1 VTPNIHVLER
11 EEHVDIGIPCAE
23 EQLVVCENEGPVE
36 EGIGSGCNFGVGLVD
51 PGCDVEGRSDLG
63 PVLCCGPCEE
73 EIPFIACTGNQRGP
87 IIESLDN
94 LISKSVPCP
103 KETPLRAS
111 TGDVDG
117 GRLCAPKSTVTNQG
131 KGRRNQVLFPPLL
144 GPKCLRFAGVI
155 NNSVSALKRRR
166 QSGSESVSSES
177 LATSSGGGTKMRNVE
192 GTSTIV
198 EENEVVQQPVEHH
211 PINEEFE
218 LSVVL
223 PFHNLGGSDSGV
235 RFLLNDESLKDV
247 DGFIEARGSPTV
259 IELEA
264 TKLLSNQQ
272 ELGMNFVQGQEV
284 LPVNRMVEME
294 GRDRGKLNVDQ
305 EANGFQ

>member
-1 VTPNIHVLER
+1 
-11 EEHVDIGIPCAE
+11 
-23 EQLVVCENEGPVE
+23 
-36 EGIGSGCNFGVGLVD
+36 
-51 PGCDVEGRSDLG
+51 
-63 PVLCCGPCEE
+63 
-73 EIPFIACTGNQRGP
+73 
-87 IIESLDN
+87 
-94 LISKSVPCP
+94 
-103 KETPLRAS
+103 
-111 TGDVDG
+111 
-117 GRLCAPKSTVTNQG
+117 
-131 KGRRNQVLFPPLL
+131 
-144 GPKCLRFAGVI
+144 
-155 NNSVSALKRRR
+155 
-166 QSGSESVSSES
+166 
-177 LATSSGGGTKMRNVE
+177 MRNVE
-192 GTSTIV
+192 GTSTFV

-223 PFHNLGGSDSGV
+223 PFHNLEGSDSGV